1 MSALRLHILHHT
13 EPYAVASLPPGTAVD
28 WDRSGAVLFS
38 VSETQSETSVICP
51 ARLIPPGTRT
61 EGPFHVFE
69 VAGPLDFTMVGVLTG
84 ILDPLA
90 AKGLTV
96 LTTSTYETDWI
107 LVPLER
113 AGEAESIWRREGFL
127 VTPPVLGGPS

>member
-13 EPYAVASLPPGTAVD
+13 EPYAVASVPPGTDID
-28 WDRSGAVLFS
+28 WDRSGSVIFA
-38 VSETQSETSVICP
+38 VSETETETSVVCP
-51 ARLIPPGTRT
+51 ERVIPEGART

-69 VAGPLDFTMVGVLTG
+69 VAGPLDFAMVGVLTG

-90 AKGLTV
+90 AKGITV

-107 LVPLER
+107 LVPVER
-113 AGEAESIWRREGFL
+113 AADAVRIWRREGFL

>member
-13 EPYAVASLPPGTAVD
+13 EPYAVASVPPGTEID
-28 WDRSGAVLFS
+28 WDRAGAVIFA
-38 VSETQSETSVICP
+38 VSHTDTETSVICP
-51 ARLIPPGTRT
+51 ARVVPDAART

-69 VAGPLDFTMVGVLTG
+69 VAGPLDFAMVGVLTG

-90 AKGLTV
+90 AKGITV

-107 LVPLER
+107 LVPADKADDAER
-113 AGEAESIWRREGFL
+113 IWRREGFL

>member
-13 EPYAVASLPPGTAVD
+13 EPYAVASVPPGTEID
-28 WDRSGAVLFS
+28 WDRAGAVIFA
-38 VSETQSETSVICP
+38 VSHTDTETSVICP
-51 ARLIPPGTRT
+51 ARVVPDAART

-69 VAGPLDFTMVGVLTG
+69 VAGPLDFAMVGVLTG

-90 AKGLTV
+90 AKGITV
-96 LTTSTYETDWI
+96 LTTSPYETDWI
-107 LVPLER
+107 LVPSDKADDAER
-113 AGEAESIWRREGFL
+113 IWRREGFL